1 MASIPVHSQGV
12 ASASPV
18 NEDEELDKIMHEVGH
33 ELKKTEKAPAKHHF
47 HFELKHHKKTE
58 AKFSAQPRPVMDVK
72 ALPVSAPVARPAAT
86 AAPVVQAK
94 PPAQARPV
102 AQPKPAKPLKAQK
115 TRSAPVMAILMT
127 IIVTAALVGVA
138 VYTYK

>member
-1 MASIPVHSQGV
+1 MQPTATAIPVQTQASTASGPPQPAPASPEGTGNTMASIPVHSQGV

-86 AAPVVQAK
+86 AAPVVQ
-94 PPAQARPV
+94 
-102 AQPKPAKPLKAQK
+102 
-115 TRSAPVMAILMT
+115 
-127 IIVTAALVGVA
+127 
-138 VYTYK
+138 